1 MMTSEEVDL
10 SDVRLWRIPTV
21 SGKTV
26 SGNALGDIPNSNAQN
41 QPMTAKELASVRD
54 EAYKEG
60 YESGMAD
67 GRKRGQEL
75 AHKEAQE
82 QNQILQKRMQAQFE
96 AILDTLQNPL
106 AKREEEAEEALA
118 ELATIIAKH
127 LVRRE
132 LHLDPGEV
140 VAVVRDAVSLLPIT
154 RQTVQIRLH
163 PEDAAF
169 VKKVFVMD
177 ERANRE
183 WQIAEDPSLKRGDA
197 KITTED
203 STIDASLDSRVASI
217 VAHLLGGS
225 RDDDDSAN
233 PKTL

>member
-1 MMTSEEVDL
+1 MTSEEMDL
-10 SDVRLWRIPTV
+10 NDVRLWRIPTV
-21 SGKTV
+21 SGNIV
-26 SGNALGDIPNSNAQN
+26 SGNAIGDIPNSSAQN

-67 GRKRGQEL
+67 GRNRGQEL
-75 AHKEAQE
+75 AQKEAQE
-82 QNQILQKRMQAQFE
+82 QNLVLQKRMQTQFE
-96 AILDTLQNPL
+96 TILETLKNPL
-106 AKREEEAEEALA
+106 TKREEEAEEALA
-118 ELATIIAKH
+118 ELAIVIAKH

-140 VAVVRDAVSLLPIT
+140 VAVVRDAISLLPIT

-163 PEDAAF
+163 PEDATF

-225 RDDDDSAN
+225 RGDDDNAQS
-233 PKTL
+233 KTV